1 MTMLSMFVIAILGG
15 MVGLVLY
22 ELIEEVRG
30 GTHQLH
36 DHYHE

>member
-1 MTMLSMFVIAILGG
+1 MFSMLVIAIMGS

-22 ELIEEVRG
+22 ELIEEIRG
-30 GTHQLH
+30 SKHQLH